1 MTANHKYDFIIIGAG
16 TAGLMTAAHIINKR
30 VLILEKGNTP
40 GKKLLI
46 SGSGRC
52 NYTHEGDIKEFML
65 HYGLHGRFL
74 KQALYQFDNKK
85 TVQYFEAHGLGS
97 VTDKNGKVF
106 PETDRAEDVLDV
118 LLSICRNNGVEFR
131 FGSAVKSVAT
141 LEDEFVVETFDGR
154 YSSHCLL
161 IATGGRSYPKTGS
174 TGDGYR
180 FAKQLGH
187 DVIPAK
193 PALTSLLYSNFEFLD
208 LSGVAI
214 YNKPLSLYRNRKK
227 LYDHRG
233 DIGFTHKGLSGPGIL
248 DFSRYFEAEDVVK
261 INLCNIPSDELRTL
275 IIDEGKNSGKV
286 QLKNFLKG
294 FDIPES
300 LVSRLLQKI
309 GVDEKTTLATLE
321 KEQRKLVVEWFT
333 GFSFTIEQVGGFNQ
347 AMATAGGV
355 SLEQV
360 NPKTMESKL
369 VNNLYFAGEVLDIDG
384 DTGGYNIQAAFSMGI
399 TVAQSV
405 NKR

>member
-1 MTANHKYDFIIIGAG
+1 MTTNNTYDIIIIGAG
-16 TAGLMTAAHIINKR
+16 PAGLMAAAHIQHKR
-30 VLILEKGNTP
+30 VLVLEKGATP

-65 HYGLHGRFL
+65 RYGLHGRFL

-85 TVQYFEAHGLGS
+85 TIQFFEAHGLGS
-97 VTDKNGKVF
+97 LTDKNGKVF
-106 PETDRAEDVLDV
+106 PETDRAGDVLGV
-118 LLSICRNNGVEFR
+118 LMSICRKNEVEFR
-131 FGSAVKSVAT
+131 FDSAVKSVAPS
-141 LEDEFVVETFDGR
+141 EDGFVVETFDETYHSRG
-154 YSSHCLL
+154 LL

-174 TGDGYR
+174 AGDGYR
-180 FAKQLGH
+180 LAEQLEH
-187 DVIPAK
+187 AVIPPK
-193 PALTSLLYSNFEFLD
+193 PALTSLLFSNFEFVD

-214 YNKPLSLYRNRKK
+214 YDKQLSLYRNGKK

-248 DFSRYFEAEDVVK
+248 DFSRYFESDDVVK
-261 INLCNIPSDELRTL
+261 INLCNLPSDELRTL

-294 FDIPES
+294 FDVPES

-309 GVDEKTTLATLE
+309 GVDEKTTLATIE
-321 KEQRKLVVEWFT
+321 KDQRKQVVEWFT

-369 VNNLYFAGEVLDIDG
+369 VKNLYFAGEVLDIDG
-384 DTGGYNIQAAFSMGI
+384 DTGGYNIQAAFSMGTLVGRGI
-399 TVAQSV
+399 G
-405 NKR
+405 R